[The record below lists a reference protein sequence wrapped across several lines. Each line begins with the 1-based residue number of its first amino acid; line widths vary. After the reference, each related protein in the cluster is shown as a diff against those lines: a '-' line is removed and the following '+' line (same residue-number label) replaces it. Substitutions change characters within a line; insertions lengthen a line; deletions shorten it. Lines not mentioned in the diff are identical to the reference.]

1 MTAVD
6 TVPGLVEGERK
17 GRVARIARETGQRL
31 LRFIRAR
38 VPSDPDA
45 EDILQEV
52 WQQLIVALD
61 AGPIEQIGGWLYT
74 VARHRIIDRY
84 RKPKTVSLEALAAEA
99 EADDA
104 LGELIAPLVQDERTP
119 RTETQRRMFW
129 EQLHAALAEL
139 PAEQRQ
145 VFVWHELD
153 GLSFQEIAALTGANL
168 NTLLARKRYAV
179 QRLRR
184 QLADRRGEF
193 TL

>member
-6 TVPGLVEGERK
+6 TVPGLVDGERK
-17 GRVARIARETGQRL
+17 GRVARIVRDTGQRL

-38 VPSDPDA
+38 VPSEPDA

-74 VARHRIIDRY
+74 VARNRIIDRY
-84 RKPKTVSLEALAAEA
+84 RQPKMVSLEALAAEA
-99 EADDA
+99 DADDA
-104 LGELIAPLVQDERTP
+104 LSELIAPLGQDERTP
-119 RTETQRRMFW
+119 RTESQRRMFW
-129 EQLHAALAEL
+129 EQLHAALAAL
-139 PAEQRQ
+139 PKEQRQ

-153 GLSFQEIAALTGANL
+153 DLSFQEIAALTGENL

-184 QLADRRGEF
+184 RFAGLRGEF
-193 TL
+193 TS